1 MGNFSKD
8 METLKKGSNRNM
20 VTKMRNAF
28 NELFS
33 RMNPAEEG
41 INKLEER
48 SLEITQTE
56 LPWWHSG

>member
-28 NELFS
+28 NELIS
-33 RMNPAEEG
+33 RMNTAEEG

-56 LPWWHSG
+56 LPWWRSG